1 MSTQTR
7 SRPKSSQSKALH
19 NGNAQCLV
27 YKKVV
32 NKVYPVPGTIHKGIR
47 IIQQFLE
54 DPLRM
59 LPHISPYP
67 PAFLLGVHLTR
78 ERMEE
83 LGLLKNEFLWP
94 EKRRLVAQ
102 VLLVNEKGLV

>member
-32 NKVYPVPGTIHKGIR
+32 NKVHPVSGTIHKGIR